1 MNRHMKAEQFTVR
14 LAEPDEEPAIAAL
27 VVEGFVDKFRSVY
40 GRRMDRSVRI
50 MEKWIRLEHLSGGV
64 TSLVIEGYAA
74 GELAGS
80 VGIRTAESRE
90 DVLSRGLWRIFTR
103 NLGFPRAVWATT
115 LLSYPRYA
123 STSSEAYIERLVVS
137 PGFRRQGMARRLLV
151 AAEDFARDAGK
162 TTVGLHVSGNNLP
175 ALRLYEN
182 EGYEEVSRQHSY
194 LTGYFLNIRDWLY
207 LKKEL

>member
-1 MNRHMKAEQFTVR
+1 MKAEQFTVR
-14 LAEPDEEPAIAAL
+14 LAEPDEDPAIAAL

-115 LLSYPRYA
+115 LLSYPRYS

>member
-1 MNRHMKAEQFTVR
+1 MDRHMKAEQFTVR
-14 LAEPDEEPAIAAL
+14 LAEPAEDPAIAAL

-50 MEKWIRLEHLSGGV
+50 MEKWIKLEHLSGGV

-115 LLSYPRYA
+115 LLSYPRYS

-182 EGYEEVSRQHSY
+182 EG
-194 LTGYFLNIRDWLY
+194 
-207 LKKEL
+207 

>member
-1 MNRHMKAEQFTVR
+1 MDRHMKAEQFTVR
-14 LAEPDEEPAIAAL
+14 LAEPDEDPAIAAL

-115 LLSYPRYA
+115 LLSFPRYS

-182 EGYEEVSRQHSY
+182 EGYEEISRQHSY